1 MNKVHRVVWNR
12 GTGQWVVAA
21 ETARSSGKSGK
32 VTRCMAGAQ
41 TLLVGAMALAGSTL
55 VHAADECGPAAIS
68 ITCALDSYANGILYY
83 PNTTIGNLI
92 LDNAAMVV
100 STQGVLAGSTTS
112 ANNVTVMANRFSQ
125 IHTTASGVEG
135 RGIMAVSNGQATVHV
150 TGGRITTLASGA
162 HGILA
167 SSTQGSSVT
176 VGGDIST
183 LGSDAHGA
191 QASSSE
197 GPAQVDMQSG
207 LVSTAGDNAEGL
219 YAVGGGSIVT
229 ISATQSGGSIV
240 TAGTDAD
247 GVMAHADNPAATGVV
262 VLASQT
268 GGTIETSGGASPV
281 FNGSSGVAARIE
293 GQGTATAS
301 QSAGASIVTQG
312 DFGYGLSATT
322 GITTGQ
328 GDVDVVQ
335 AGSISTHG
343 VNAPGVYAATRDGHA
358 HVLQEATGSITTTTA
373 NSSGI
378 HAESPTNGT
387 SSVTQRGTIN
397 SNDEGIAANATGQ
410 VTVSQEG
417 GFINATL
424 AGINTNSTA
433 GNVQVS
439 QDAAGQITTTDASA
453 AGIRVQAALG
463 DAAVL
468 QDGRVQSAGVGIS
481 ISTPLGAANLV
492 RNDGQITAV
501 GDGVQIT
508 SGTASVTNTGGSINS
523 TSGDG
528 IDLSGV
534 THGSTVINSGN
545 ITATSAGNYAIRGS
559 ASGDRVTTTA
569 GTIRGDIGL
578 GAGNDQLVASGGSLV
593 GSTFMDSGNDTVLLA
608 GRVDISRTPRFDG
621 GAGDDALTLSGL
633 SVRGF
638 TGATDDLAKGNNL
651 TGWETINVVDG
662 GTLKLTG
669 DLFEAGPAGV
679 RQLNIDSGATLDL
692 KGGSPGVFTINGSLD
707 NAGTVTFQDGAGDDQ
722 ATLTGNYGG
731 NTGSVILFDT
741 VFRDDASATDR
752 LNIQGDVSG
761 QSTLNINN
769 IGGSG
774 AQTTNGIQLIQ
785 VDGSSD
791 SSNFR
796 WDIGNLQVGNYQ
808 YVLQQGSAADA
819 NDWYLVSAV
828 VPCEQNNTCPAQSE
842 GPTPLKST
850 GPLVYAPGT
859 AVPLWRPA
867 ISAYSVARSMN
878 ADVGFMQTATLHQR
892 QGDLNVQGAEQGKAW
907 GRFLAQDLT
916 GKGRDRFSY
925 DQESQGFQ
933 FGNDLRNSSDEQGTR
948 SRMGWLGHYVSS
960 HTDTWDR
967 VRPTAGL
974 PADTGLINTKSYGL
988 GGYKTEMKSDGS
1000 YTDWVG
1006 HLNLIKNDFSVSYG
1020 DKAMQKGW
1028 QLALGVEKGVPLK
1041 TFQFASGTQWTVEG
1055 QGQAVLLHTRYGAF
1069 EDTYSRMKGE
1079 SFDALRTRAGV
1090 RVHNGQAWDGKG
1102 QTDETQYYGI
1112 AHLVHDL
1119 VKTRQMTLSAKQGG
1133 AQVKAGETFDQT
1145 YLELGVGVQ
1154 TKASDAAWLWVDARY
1169 EAGLRNRKDT
1179 SKLSLGFKKSF

>member
-1 MNKVHRVVWNR
+1 MNKVHRVVWSR

-21 ETARSSGKSGK
+21 ETARSSGKSSK

-41 TLLVGAMALAGSTL
+41 TLVVGAMAFAGSPL
-55 VHAADECGPAAIS
+55 VHAADECGPAAVS
-68 ITCALDSYANGILYY
+68 ITCALDTYANGILYY
-83 PNTTIGNLI
+83 PNTTIESLI

-112 ANNVTVMANRFSQ
+112 AHNVSVMANRFFQ

-150 TGGRITTLASGA
+150 TGGSITTLGA
-162 HGILA
+162 
-167 SSTQGSSVT
+167 
-176 VGGDIST
+176 
-183 LGSDAHGA
+183 DAHGA
-191 QASSSE
+191 QAISSQ
-197 GPAQVDMQSG
+197 GPAQVNMPSG
-207 LVSTAGDNAEGL
+207 LVSTAGDDAEGL

-247 GVMAHADNPAATGVV
+247 GVMAHANNPTATGVV

-281 FNGSSGVAARIE
+281 FNGSSGVAARLE

-335 AGSISTHG
+335 AGSITTHG

-358 HVLQEATGSITTTTA
+358 QVLQEATGRISTTTA

-397 SNDEGIAANATGQ
+397 SSGEGIAANATGQ
-410 VTVSQEG
+410 VTVRQEG

-508 SGTASVTNTGGSINS
+508 AATASVTNTGGSITS

-534 THGSTVINSGN
+534 TNGSTVNNSGN

-569 GTIRGDIGL
+569 GTLRGDIGL
-578 GAGNDQLVASGGSLV
+578 GAGDDQLVASGGSLV

-608 GRVDISRTPRFDG
+608 GSVDISRAPRFDG

-731 NTGSVILFDT
+731 NTGSVLLFDT

-752 LNIQGDVSG
+752 LIIQGDVSG
-761 QSTLNINN
+761 QSTLNINH

-774 AQTTNGIQLIQ
+774 AETTNGIQLIQ

-791 SSNFR
+791 ISNFS

-828 VPCEQNNTCPAQSE
+828 VPCEPNNTCPGASE
-842 GPTPLKST
+842 GLKAL
-850 GPLVYAPGT
+850 GPVVYAPGA

-933 FGNDLRNSSDEQGTR
+933 FGNDLRNNSDEQGTR
-948 SRMGWLGHYVSS
+948 SRMGWLGHYVNSE
-960 HTDTWDR
+960 TDTWDR

-974 PADTGLINTKSYGL
+974 PADTGLIHTKSYGL
-988 GGYKTEMKSDGS
+988 GGYKTEMKADGS

-1020 DKAMQKGW
+1020 DKATQKGW
-1028 QLALGVEKGVPLK
+1028 QLALGVEKGMPLK

-1079 SFDALRTRAGV
+1079 SFDALRMRAGV
-1090 RVHNGQAWDGKG
+1090 RVHNGQAWEGKG

-1133 AQVKAGETFDQT
+1133 GQVKAGETFDQT
-1145 YLELGVGVQ
+1145 YVELGVGVQ
-1154 TKASDAAWLWVDARY
+1154 TQTCDAAWLWVDARY